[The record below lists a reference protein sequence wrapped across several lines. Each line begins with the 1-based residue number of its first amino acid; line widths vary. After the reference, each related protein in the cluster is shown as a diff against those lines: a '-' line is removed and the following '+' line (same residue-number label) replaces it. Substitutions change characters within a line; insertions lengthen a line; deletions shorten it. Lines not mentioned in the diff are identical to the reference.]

1 MLDKLLVRMG
11 IRDAKVQTLDY
22 AEPNASYIPTYP
34 SDYSG
39 MRVYH
44 RLESTNPYASLRIRK
59 LEMNWQILLPYD
71 LIFTIIN
78 LYFLDDKPTL
88 LNLTG
93 TCRSLAQICIPL
105 HYKCIIITSRCNLKG
120 VSDSEQF
127 ATLLS
132 RSPHIIDYIQNI
144 KFLDNLRIFQGSRL
158 ITAEV
163 ESLCYI
169 LTRKYSKLRRL
180 HLSLHVV
187 WSLLPIQLQ
196 HAFSVAFTLPNLCEV
211 VFEHVNISTS
221 LLTHLSNISDLELI
235 TGEVL
240 YRSINLEIT
249 NKVCTPK
256 RLHFMDHSRTGLI
269 TRNFFAETSPLR
281 LSKLEHLQISA
292 RCLHLKLLSEPLQA
306 CSTTLTTLEFCI
318 STLGGGK

>member
-1 MLDKLLVRMG
+1 MLDKLLNRMR

-22 AEPNASYIPTYP
+22 AEPIASYIPTDP

-44 RLESTNPYASLRIRK
+44 RLESTNPYAPRRVRK
-59 LEMNWQILLPYD
+59 LETNWQIPLPYD

-88 LNLTG
+88 LNLTK
-93 TCRSLAQICIPL
+93 TCRCLAQVCRPL
-105 HYKCIIITSRCNLKG
+105 YYQCVIVTSRRNLKG
-120 VSDSEQF
+120 VSDSEEF

-132 RSPHIIDYIQNI
+132 RSPHIIDYVQNLKIQ
-144 KFLDNLRIFQGSRL
+144 DNLRMFQGSRP
-158 ITAEV
+158 ITAEE

-169 LTRKYSKLRRL
+169 LTRKYSKLTRL

-187 WSLLPIQLQ
+187 WSILPIQLQ
-196 HAFSVAFTLPNLCEV
+196 HAFSVAFTLPNLREV

-221 LLTHLSNISDLELI
+221 LLTHLSNISDLEVR

-240 YRSINLEIT
+240 YRSMNLEIP
-249 NKVCTPK
+249 NKICTPK
-256 RLHFMDHSRTGLI
+256 RLHFMDHSRTGFI
-269 TRNFFAETSPLR
+269 TRNLFAETSPLR
-281 LSKLEHLQISA
+281 LSKLEHFQISA
-292 RCLHLKLLSEPLQA
+292 RGLHLKLLSEPLQA

-318 STLGGGK
+318 STWGGGK